1 VKAGPVADRYRSCI
15 DVHLILRAGDRV
27 LLGERRNT
35 GFCDGFFHLPS
46 GHLEDG
52 ESAIS
57 ALVREAEEEI
67 GVVVEPADARFVHLM
82 HHRTN
87 EGRVALFFEVGR
99 WRDEPENREPRKCAG
114 LQWFPIG
121 DLPVRITPYVN
132 DALRNYAA
140 GLGYSERGWSLA

>member
-1 VKAGPVADRYRSCI
+1 VAGRYRSCI
-15 DVHLILRAGDRV
+15 DVHLILRDGDRI
-27 LLGERRNT
+27 LLGERRDT

-52 ESAIS
+52 ESAVA

-67 GVVVEPADARFVHLM
+67 GVAVEGPDVRFVHLM

-99 WRDEPENREPRKCAG
+99 WRGDPENREPDKCAG
-114 LQWFPIG
+114 LRWFPIG
-121 DLPVRITPYVN
+121 DLPTRIIPYAA
-132 DALRNYAA
+132 DALRCYAA
-140 GLGYSERGWSLA
+140 GVGYTERGWS